1 MKYHSEKIIS
11 LNPEYE
17 NGAGYLLLGAV
28 HYKAP
33 YIPFILSWPNNKE
46 AIKYLQLAYN
56 TGNVEIA
63 QMVYLSQA
71 LHKGKRKDEAIILI
85 DKAMNIVPSN
95 DNYASDWEWIK
106 KAKNISKSY
115 KK

>member
-1 MKYHSEKIIS
+1 
-11 LNPEYE
+11 
-17 NGAGYLLLGAV
+17 
-28 HYKAP
+28 
-33 YIPFILSWPNNKE
+33 
-46 AIKYLQLAYN
+46 
-56 TGNVEIA
+56 
-63 QMVYLSQA
+63 MVYLSQA
-71 LHKGKRKDEAIILI
+71 LYKGKRKDEAIILI